1 MVRELLLPLHMKPTA
16 KRFLRFF
23 VTILLPTISNRWAFA
38 LIIRVILC
46 CMYNTWQNV
55 NDWVT
60 DFQRGTDF
68 NPVDKDEYVNI
79 ATGFDATGNINRI
92 LGYQNTKV
100 LWAYNGYCK
109 TNGKT
114 DALVNPAE
122 VLKTF
127 IANNPAPANSTG
139 WFLPSVKELHML
151 CYKDVDN
158 IAYTRDNTETRDI
171 VEVSISAVGGDA
183 LSPRNNHKRF
193 WSSSESP
200 SNKNGAFSVYF
211 YNAFA
216 QLSEKDGALNVRA
229 VCAF

>member
-1 MVRELLLPLHMKPTA
+1 MWSME
-16 KRFLRFF
+16 
-23 VTILLPTISNRWAFA
+23 
-38 LIIRVILC
+38 
-46 CMYNTWQNV
+46 
-55 NDWVT
+55 D
-60 DFQRGTDF
+60 
-68 NPVDKDEYVNI
+68 
-79 ATGFDATGNINRI
+79 
-92 LGYQNTKV
+92 GYQNTKV

>member
-1 MVRELLLPLHMKPTA
+1 M
-16 KRFLRFF
+16 
-23 VTILLPTISNRWAFA
+23 
-38 LIIRVILC
+38 IIRVILC
-46 CMYNTWQNV
+46 CMYNMWQNV
-55 NDWVT
+55 NDWVA

>member
-1 MVRELLLPLHMKPTA
+1 
-16 KRFLRFF
+16 
-23 VTILLPTISNRWAFA
+23 
-38 LIIRVILC
+38 
-46 CMYNTWQNV
+46 
-55 NDWVT
+55 
-60 DFQRGTDF
+60 
-68 NPVDKDEYVNI
+68 
-79 ATGFDATGNINRI
+79 
-92 LGYQNTKV
+92 
-100 LWAYNGYCK
+100 
-109 TNGKT
+109 
-114 DALVNPAE
+114 
-122 VLKTF
+122 
-127 IANNPAPANSTG
+127 
-139 WFLPSVKELHML
+139 ML

-216 QLSEKDGALNVRA
+216 QLSEKDGPLNVRA